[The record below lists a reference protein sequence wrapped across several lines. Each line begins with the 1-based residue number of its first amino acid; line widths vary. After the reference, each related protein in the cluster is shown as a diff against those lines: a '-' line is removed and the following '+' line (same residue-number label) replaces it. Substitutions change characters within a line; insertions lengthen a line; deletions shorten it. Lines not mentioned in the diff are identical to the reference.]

1 MKKKVCTTIT
11 ESKKLRELNLN
22 PLTADMF
29 YLALGGPESDDD
41 DDYRSWPDVIR
52 NDEDPDG
59 LLAWSQKA
67 LADLLPCGI
76 TDDSSQ
82 AYLLDL
88 WKRLDNS
95 WRIAYRI
102 GETEHIAFSGDL
114 FEITYEMVVYFLEH
128 KLPLNN
134 HYYD

>member
-11 ESKKLRELNLN
+11 EAKKLRELNLN

-29 YLALGGPESDDD
+29 YLALAETDDD
-41 DDYRSWPDVIR
+41 DDYRDWPDVIR

-59 LLAWSQKA
+59 LPAWSQKA

-76 TDDSSQ
+76 NDDSGQ

-95 WRIAYRI
+95 WKIAYRI
-102 GETEHIAFSGDL
+102 GDIEYISFSGDL
-114 FEITYEMVVYFLEH
+114 FEITYDMVVYFLEH